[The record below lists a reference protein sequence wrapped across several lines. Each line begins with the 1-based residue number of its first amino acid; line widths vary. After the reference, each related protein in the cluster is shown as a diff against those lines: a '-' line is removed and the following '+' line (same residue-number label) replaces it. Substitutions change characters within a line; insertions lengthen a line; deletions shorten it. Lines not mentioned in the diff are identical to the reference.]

1 MTTDALE
8 HDGPTRRTHAGRL
21 GALAGVTAIVMFIAW
36 IAISGWSGTDGGF
49 VQAVAQISIGAV
61 VAGWI
66 VGRRVGRSL
75 LGWLLGLVTYGV
87 VAWFVVLPLNV
98 AGSLWEELRTGQVSG
113 LPGIL
118 VAAGGYLLYGLV
130 SSLYAFVYLMPFGA
144 GWILTF
150 LLLRRAVEG

>member
-8 HDGPTRRTHAGRL
+8 HDGPARRTHAGRL
-21 GALAGVTAIVMFIAW
+21 GALAGVTPVVMFVAW
-36 IAISGWSGTDGGF
+36 NAIFGWGGTNSGF
-49 VQAVAQISIGAV
+49 VQAVAQISFGAV

-66 VGRRVGRSL
+66 VGGRVGRSL
-75 LGWLLGLVTYGV
+75 RGRLLGLVTYGV
-87 VAWFVVLPLNV
+87 VAWLVVLPLNV
-98 AGSLWEELRTGQVSG
+98 AGSTWEGLRTGQVSG

-130 SSLYAFVYLMPFGA
+130 SSLYAFVYLMPFGT

-150 LLLRRAVEG
+150 LLLRRALER

>member
-1 MTTDALE
+1 MTTHALN
-8 HDGPTRRTHAGRL
+8 HDGPARMTDAGRL
-21 GALAGVTAIVMFIAW
+21 GALAAVTPIAIFIAW
-36 IAISGWSGTDGGF
+36 IAISGWGGTDSGF
-49 VQAVAQISIGAV
+49 VQAVAQISFGAV

-75 LGWLLGLVTYGV
+75 RGWLLGLVTYGV
-87 VAWFVVLPLNV
+87 VAWLVVLPLNV
-98 AGSLWEELRTGQVSG
+98 AGSTWEGLQTGQVSG

-130 SSLYAFVYLMPFGA
+130 GSLYAFVYLMPFGT

-150 LLLRRAVEG
+150 LLLRRAVQR